1 MPNPTKEMIKR
12 IENIFFKFIWGDQK
26 SGKVRREDTKLPVK
40 LGGLGVPDVLKFW
53 TAFKFSWFRRMLN
66 TQSFWP
72 KLVLK
77 NISSTLNYKISACEL
92 LQLGASKLVE
102 ISKSLKNPFWK
113 QVLGSAIV
121 MCQGAAFSYP
131 EK

>member
-1 MPNPTKEMIKR
+1 MNNNFEDKIEKMQNMLSNWTYRYLTPFGKVTIVKSLGLSKISHIALVMPNPTKEMIKR
-12 IENIFFKFIWGDQK
+12 IENIFYKFIWGDQK
-26 SGKVRREDTKLPVK
+26 SEKVRREDTKLPVK

-77 NISSTLNYKISACEL
+77 I
-92 LQLGASKLVE
+92 
-102 ISKSLKNPFWK
+102 FRHR
-113 QVLGSAIV
+113 
-121 MCQGAAFSYP
+121 
-131 EK
+131 